1 MPQRARKE
9 MQNNNVIARIKSGE
23 VPEQKFEGE
32 FLLGIILKETDDEGN
47 RNSVK
52 TGDLV
57 IMRTYRDE
65 DVFCRYKGVEGGYL
79 VTETYGDGSEKR
91 YRTNSIKECS
101 IVESITIKGKGENE

>member
-1 MPQRARKE
+1 MK
-9 MQNNNVIARIKSGE
+9 
-23 VPEQKFEGE
+23 
-32 FLLGIILKETDDEGN
+32 TD
-47 RNSVK
+47 
-52 TGDLV
+52 DLV

-65 DVFCRYKGVEGGYL
+65 DVLCRYKGVEGGYL

>member
-1 MPQRARKE
+1 MAGIRVEKQE
-9 MQNNNVIARIKSGE
+9 
-23 VPEQKFEGE
+23 
-32 FLLGIILKETDDEGN
+32 LLAVHASDGSE
-47 RNSVK
+47 VK
-52 TGDLV
+52 TDDLV

-65 DVFCRYKGVEGGYL
+65 DVLCRYKGVEGGYL